1 MKKLALAV
9 AVATAAAGCSDND
22 NDRGGNRGTPNQ
34 APVVTDLVIHD
45 VNGESVKVA
54 DVLRAQYT
62 YSDVDNDAEGDTRFQ
77 WLVDGVAVAGATDK
91 EYTVQLSD
99 IGKPITLRVTPI
111 AQAGVQEGTP
121 ETTPAA
127 VIVSIDGAPKA
138 DNVQVADDTA
148 GVVKAGTLLTGSYDY
163 VDAEDDA
170 EGASTFRW
178 LRDGQP
184 IADATEKNYTVT
196 AADEG
201 KDLIFEVTPVAQ
213 GGVLQGPAYPSA
225 AIEVQANE
233 APVASAVSITGD
245 DGGNALKGTTLT
257 GKYTYSDSE
266 SDAEGASTFRWLRD
280 GEAIADATAGTY
292 TVTAEDEGKNIVF
305 EVTPVANAGALAGA
319 PTVSTNTISVPANGA
334 PMAVGVS
341 VSDDTD
347 GVIKVGT
354 VLTGTYTYEDVE
366 NDDED
371 LSADGTQLRW
381 LRNGAE
387 IADATES
394 TYTVT
399 AADEGKTLVFAVIPK
414 AKTGG
419 ILQGVRTPS
428 DPIVFDENKAPI
440 AVDVSITDVNGGDA
454 IVGDLLRGD
463 YNYTDVEN
471 DEENES
477 ATRFRWLRNGMT
489 IEGAT
494 EKAYTLMPD
503 DERKKIRFE
512 VVPVAKSGAL
522 EGQAKT
528 SSELAVSVD
537 SNTAPSFSSLSF
549 NNANAAVGQTL
560 TILFTYQDADGDAEG
575 SHTFQWFRNGTEIS
589 GVNGATYDVADAD
602 KGATITAKAT
612 AVAATG
618 VTQGA
623 LQDVAGSVAVADS
636 AANTAPRAT
645 ELSITTSTGHP
656 PKTGDTLMLNYTFV
670 DDDGDTESGTF
681 IKWYVNNDS
690 ILGANQTTLAVGANH
705 LGKTIKAV
713 IVPRASSGA
722 NSETPYET
730 TIVVPSDAAPVI
742 TDLVVRDDNGGSV
755 DVGDVLSVD
764 YTYNDP
770 DGHVEEGTIVSWYH
784 GKTFITSGT
793 SKTYTIKAADKGKTI
808 FAAVQPRANGLYG
821 AKVYATEGF
830 SVPANNAPT
839 FTSLTFDK
847 AIAKVGD
854 TIRINYTYQD
864 ADNDAAGNHVFRW
877 YRGGTQIAGATGNV
891 YTVTEDDAGENLT
904 AKATA
909 VAAAGEL
916 QGIEQLVAN
925 GLAFNIPSLPTNT
938 APVASDVKIQW
949 HSSTQLAPGTYI
961 TGSYA
966 YSDDENDAESGSTYR
981 WLVDGTAISNA
992 TFKGYTI
999 KEEDRGKNL
1008 TFEVTPKAAT
1018 GAATGV
1024 AVTSL
1029 PVTVLTNRAPTATN
1043 VVVIDGNGGTLNPGD
1058 TLTVSYDYNDDE
1070 DDLEGETSIA
1080 WQYRKGGSSG
1090 YIPNASGSSTYVVSS
1105 VYTDGEVWA
1114 LVTPKAQT
1122 GVLNGE
1128 VAQSNTLNVVTEP
1141 KHPPRLSNIKI
1152 VDQNS
1157 GDVNVGDVLGIA
1169 YDFIDNDGDL
1179 EDGTTFVW
1187 KRNGLPIEGASA
1199 NTYTVNAADAGQKV
1213 SVTVTPRSDAGE
1225 AGGAYTAAFV
1235 TVEDAPAPALVFEID
1250 GDVKALMGVHFTN
1263 PASAAGG
1270 GTVTYTISDDTVA
1283 FVSNG
1288 EYPAHP
1294 AGKVIP
1300 LAEGTATIT
1309 ATVAA
1314 TDSSL
1319 EISESYD
1326 IDVKPAS
1333 FGVKAWIGNSGST
1346 LRFANNLEGMLLHST
1361 YDINCDWSDPAGCLG
1376 YQSTELQDY
1385 VATPAGV
1392 SNTALTADRAGH
1404 YRVDYGKYQA
1414 RAQLRPEASYTPTKG
1429 AAVVEFKGKLWRIG
1443 GDADNGGNNE
1453 IWSSEDGR
1461 AWKQETT
1468 DQSQIF
1474 TKRYDHNVIAF
1485 QGRLWLTG
1493 GSDVVN
1499 GQLNH
1504 RQDIW
1509 SSLDGI
1515 HWVQNT
1521 TFAEFNRYSG
1531 HSVVE
1536 ANGKLWLSGGPTA
1549 EMQGSLWSSSNGFE
1563 WAKSA
1568 AIAMGV
1574 CASGT
1579 SRIELGVVVGNVD
1592 NADKLLCHSDGVVY
1606 ELVGSTWTEV
1616 ARTASNLNG
1625 VRTGDAS
1632 RFVATDSTMLLIDPA
1647 QGLAYLRLGDGNWS
1661 QYDAGTDPR
1670 ALVATGNSNLVAFRG
1685 KAWIYAMQNGHIRG
1699 LSSSDGFYWSKDV
1712 NSFPPRFNT
1721 AVNSDNGKLIMVGGF
1736 AGTLATDVW
1745 QSNDGISWDEVKTS
1759 NEIASANTLSA
1770 VRLNDHWFVS
1780 QANGDV
1786 TRLNTVGDSATWQ
1799 VIASVTGGDFAD
1811 MTFNRLVK
1819 HNGKLFLIAG
1829 SLSAESRVYVSDING
1844 MNWTDVGELQGT
1856 PFASA
1861 QAFSAF
1867 SFKGSLWVVAGLD
1880 GSGSL
1885 NKIWQSS
1892 DDGLTWTET
1901 EAPFG
1906 ARYFPHITEYDDV
1919 LWMVG
1924 GSKLGGSG
1932 YNDVWRSINGSDWTR
1947 VAEDAGFPMR
1957 TVASLA
1963 VHDGRMMLVGGLD
1976 SNDKRL
1982 SDVLSSTDGVNWQK
1996 AVTTIIEF
2004 NPEPVVVPVLD

>member
-22 NDRGGNRGTPNQ
+22 NDRGGNRGTQNQ

-77 WLVDGVAVAGATDK
+77 WLVDGVAVTGATDK
-91 EYTVQLSD
+91 EYTVQSSD
-99 IGKPITLRVTPI
+99 IGKPITLMITPV
-111 AQAGVQEGTP
+111 AQAGVREGAA
-121 ETTPAA
+121 ETTAA
-127 VIVSIDGAPKA
+127 VTVSIDGAPKA
-138 DNVQVADDTA
+138 ENVQVADNTA

-170 EGASTFRW
+170 EGASAFRW

-213 GGVLQGPAYPSA
+213 GGVLQGAAYQSVV
-225 AIEVQANE
+225 IEVQANE

-245 DGGNALKGTTLT
+245 NGGNTRKGTTLT
-257 GKYTYSDSE
+257 GTYTYSDSE
-266 SDAEGASTFRWLRD
+266 SDAEGASTFRWLRG
-280 GEAIADATAGTY
+280 GEAIADATAVTY
-292 TVTAEDEGKNIVF
+292 TITAEDEGKNIVF

-319 PTVSTNTISVPANGA
+319 PAVSTNTISVPANGA

-341 VSDDTD
+341 VSNNTDD
-347 GVIKVGT
+347 VIKVGT
-354 VLTGTYTYEDVE
+354 VLTGSYTFKDDE

-371 LSADGTQLRW
+371 LSVDGTQLRW
-381 LRNGAE
+381 LRNGVE
-387 IADATES
+387 IANATGNE
-394 TYTVT
+394 YTVT
-399 AADEGKTLVFAVIPK
+399 AADEDKALTFAVTPK
-414 AKTGG
+414 AKSGVV
-419 ILQGVRTPS
+419 QGLRSVS
-428 DPIVFDENKAPI
+428 DVIDVALNEAPI
-440 AVDVSITDVNGGDA
+440 AADVSITDVNGGEA
-454 IVGDLLRGD
+454 IIGDFLQGD

-489 IEGAT
+489 IEGET
-494 EKAYTLMPD
+494 QKTYTLMPD
-503 DERKKIRFE
+503 DEGKKIQFE

-528 SSELAVSVD
+528 SSELTVSVD

-549 NNANAAVGQTL
+549 DNVDATIGQTL
-560 TILFTYQDADGDAEG
+560 TILFSYNDADGDAEG
-575 SHTFQWFRNGTEIS
+575 DHTFQWFRNGTQIN
-589 GVNGATYDVADAD
+589 GVAGATYDVADAD
-602 KGATITAKAT
+602 KGAIITAKAT

-623 LQDVAGSVAVADS
+623 RQDVAGNVTIADS

-645 ELSITTSTGHP
+645 ELSITTSTGRP
-656 PKTGDTLMLNYTFV
+656 PKTGDTLTLNYTFV
-670 DDDGDTESGTF
+670 DGEGDTESGSL
-681 IKWYVNNDS
+681 IKWYVNDDA
-690 ILGANQTTLAVGANH
+690 ILGANQATLTVGANH

-713 IVPRASSGA
+713 VIPRASSGV

-730 TIVVPSDAAPVI
+730 EIPVPADAAPVV
-742 TDLVVRDDNGGSV
+742 TGVTVNDDNGGGAE
-755 DVGDVLSVD
+755 VGDVLSVD
-764 YTYNDP
+764 YTYGDP
-770 DGHVEEGTIVSWYH
+770 DGHVEAGTIISWYH
-784 GKTFITSGT
+784 ERVLITSGT
-793 SKTYTIKAADKGKTI
+793 SKTYTIKAEDKGKTI
-808 FAAVQPRANGLYG
+808 FAAVHPRANGLYG
-821 AKVYATEGF
+821 FLVFSTEGV

-916 QGIEQLVAN
+916 QGVEQLVAN
-925 GLAFNIPSLPTNT
+925 GLAFNIPSLPTNA
-938 APVASDVKIQW
+938 APLASDVKLQW

-1008 TFEVTPKAAT
+1008 TFEVTPRAAT

-1024 AVTSL
+1024 AVTSR

-1043 VVVIDGNGGTLNPGD
+1043 VVVTDGNGGTVNPGD
-1058 TLTVSYDYNDDE
+1058 TLTVSYDYNDE
-1070 DDLEGETSIA
+1070 EGDLEGDTNIA

-1105 VYTDGEVWA
+1105 AYTDGEVWA
-1114 LVTPKAQT
+1114 LVTPKAQS

-1128 VAQSNTLNVVTEP
+1128 VAQSNTLNVVAKP
-1141 KHPPRLSNIKI
+1141 KQAPALNNIKI
-1152 VDQNS
+1152 VDQND
-1157 GDVNVGDVLGIA
+1157 GDVNVGDVLGVT
-1169 YDFIDNDGDL
+1169 YDFIDADGDL

-1187 KRNGLPIEGASA
+1187 KRNGLPIEGQLAS
-1199 NTYTVNAADAGQKV
+1199 TYTVNATDAGQRV
-1213 SVTVTPRSDAGE
+1213 SVTVTPGSDAGE
-1225 AGGAYTAAFV
+1225 TGGAYTAGFV
-1235 TVEDAPAPALVFEID
+1235 TVEDAPVPALTFEMD
-1250 GDVKALMGVHFTN
+1250 GDVKALVGVDFAN
-1263 PASAAGG
+1263 PATAAGS
-1270 GTVTYTISDDTVA
+1270 GTVTYTISDETVA

-1288 EYPAHP
+1288 QYPAHP

-1300 LAEGTATIT
+1300 FAEGTATIT
-1309 ATVAA
+1309 ATIAA
-1314 TDSSL
+1314 SGQSP

-1326 IDVKPAS
+1326 IEVKPAS
-1333 FGVKAWIGNSGST
+1333 FGVKAWVGDNGST
-1346 LRFANNLEGMLLHST
+1346 FTFANNLSGMLLHST
-1361 YDINCDWSDPAGCLG
+1361 TDELCDWSDPAGCLN
-1376 YQSTELQDY
+1376 YQSTTLQDY
-1385 VATPAGV
+1385 VSAPTDVDDA
-1392 SNTALTADRAGH
+1392 ALTTGRAGY
-1404 YRVDYGKYQA
+1404 YRIDYGNYQA
-1414 RAQLRPEASYTPTKG
+1414 RAQLRANTYSPTKG
-1429 AAVVEFKGKLWRIG
+1429 AAVVEFKGKLWRLG
-1443 GDADNGGNNE
+1443 GDGVNGGNSE
-1453 IWSSEDGR
+1453 IWSSVDGR
-1461 AWKQETT
+1461 AWKQEVT
-1468 DQSQIF
+1468 DASQLF
-1474 TKRYDHNVIAF
+1474 SKRYDHNVIEF

-1493 GSDVVN
+1493 GSNIDLVS
-1499 GQLNH
+1499 GRLEH
-1504 RQDIW
+1504 KQDIW
-1509 SSLDGI
+1509 SSTDGI

-1521 TFAEFNRYSG
+1521 TFADFNRYSG
-1531 HSVVE
+1531 HSVVK
-1536 ANGKLWLSGGPTA
+1536 ANGRLWLSGGPTPT
-1549 EMQGSLWSSSNGFE
+1549 MQGALWSSDNGFD
-1563 WAKSA
+1563 WAKASLV
-1568 AIAMGV
+1568 AMNV
-1574 CASGT
+1574 CASTT
-1579 SRIELGVVVGNVD
+1579 SRIELGVVRGGD
-1592 NADKLLCHSDGVVY
+1592 AADKLLCHSNGVIY
-1606 ELVGSTWTEV
+1606 ELAGNAWSEV
-1616 ARTASNLNG
+1616 ARTSSNLTG
-1625 VRTGDAS
+1625 IRTGDAS
-1632 RFVATDSTMLLIDPA
+1632 RFVTTDSTMLLIDPA
-1647 QGLAYLRLGDGNWS
+1647 QGLVYLRLEDGSWS

-1670 ALVATGNSNLVAFRG
+1670 AFIATGEANVVAFNG
-1685 KAWIYAMQNGHIRG
+1685 KAWVHAAQDAHIRA
-1699 LSSSDGFYWSKDV
+1699 LSSSDGFYWSTDV
-1712 NSFPPRFNT
+1712 NNFPPRFNA
-1721 AVNSDNGKLIMVGGF
+1721 AVNSDNGKLIMAGGIT
-1736 AGTLATDVW
+1736 GTYATDVW
-1745 QSNDGISWDEVKTS
+1745 QSDDGISWNELKTS
-1759 NEIASANTLSA
+1759 NEIAAQNTLSA
-1770 VRLNDHWFVS
+1770 TRLNDHWWIS
-1780 QANGDV
+1780 QSNGDV
-1786 TRLNTVGDSATWQ
+1786 SRLNVVGDAATWE
-1799 VIASVTGGDFAD
+1799 VMASVSSGDFAN

-1819 HNGKLFLIAG
+1819 HNKKLFLIAG
-1829 SLSAESRVYVSDING
+1829 TLGAENRVYVSDIYG
-1844 MNWTDVGELQGT
+1844 MNWTDIGELQGT

-1880 GSGSL
+1880 SVGSS
-1885 NKIWQSS
+1885 NKIWQST

-1901 EAPFG
+1901 VAPFD
-1906 ARYFPHITEYDDV
+1906 ARYFPHITVFNDA

-1924 GSKLGGSG
+1924 GSKSGGG
-1932 YNDVWRSINGSDWTR
+1932 YNDVWRSTNGTDWTR
-1947 VAEDAGFPMR
+1947 VVEDAGFPVR
-1957 TVASLA
+1957 VNASLV

-1976 SNDKRL
+1976 GNGKRL
-1982 SDVLSSTDGVNWQK
+1982 SDVLSSTDGISWQK
-1996 AVTTIIEF
+1996 AVTSTIEF
-2004 NPEPVVVPVLD
+2004 DPEPVMPVLD